1 MQRLIESLG
10 FLKRLLMFVGLSQ
23 TKRFAKNCAS
33 NIYPPKA
40 DHGNPR
46 DSEAVTFVVFKHWAN
61 SNLIPAL

>member
-1 MQRLIESLG
+1 
-10 FLKRLLMFVGLSQ
+10 MFVGLSQ

-46 DSEAVTFVVFKHWAN
+46 DSEAVTFVVFKHYAY